1 MLDEQRGAEAFFDGL
16 DVPRHGGVGGVQA
29 SGGGQQAA
37 AALQLEKNRRSFQSN
52 MNRPCLQVFKNAQ
65 QLRKN

>member
-1 MLDEQRGAEAFFDGL
+1 
-16 DVPRHGGVGGVQA
+16 VPGDGGVGGVQA

-52 MNRPCLQVFKNAQ
+52 MNVLVSQGKPGCLKTHSSWVKTNILLTKA
-65 QLRKN
+65 NN